1 MSQLIITT
9 DVSSIRPFFAEG
21 TTENIK
27 RYNQLKKLFENS
39 KEYKIF
45 AEPIPA
51 GGQKIAWYTEFE
63 GNIIP
68 LRKLDEEEQEK
79 AKGLL
84 KTQLNKLYKTIITI
98 IDDDK
103 TRKKLFELI
112 DSVLEIPDFN
122 DIYIVQ
128 NASGEK
134 NFCIV
139 RWGFI
144 NEDFNAKQ
152 HLIANLVPL
161 QVASI
166 TIRAIK
172 GNNKI
177 ATNEKIFIEI
187 NDKLHEYTTNDKG
200 KIFLED
206 VKLLN
211 KIFAYQKSED
221 DKKIYEQEYT
231 VENDSELTFFI
242 GNQSIPKQNVYIQ
255 AMDEDDNILPD
266 ITLRIKY
273 DEVEFTAD
281 TDTKGKIELGDLFVD
296 TKVTCSQIKNE
307 KEINSVKLE
316 IKQGK
321 SIYFVSVIK
330 QKSKGR
336 VTVKIV
342 DESLK
347 AIPLAEI
354 QAKFKDGTTEYFSA
368 DEKGVFV
375 IENVPYKEDV
385 IFRQIV
391 NKLPSYQ
398 QIIKFNEDKKL
409 YEIRGK
415 KVKTP
420 NDFSKLKITVVNINN
435 EPISNLRVQVENG
448 EKTYQQISNNEGI
461 VFFEKIDCSQKTTIK
476 AENKGKKKTEEIT
489 CQGTDTEHV
498 LKLGNKI
505 GLLWLWI
512 LLGIILIALLVFFIP
527 KVKIPKA
534 PITNDTTQNVVVDTN
549 KTVVVQGMHLTIKDI
564 DGKNLANA
572 EVKIDFANKT
582 YTQKS
587 DSDGKIVFKELLD
600 TGKTITAI
608 ITANNFGEQKFTF
621 KITKKKT
628 IILKEQSVELS
639 EIALP
644 CGTNIKSLGYHSTI
658 KTFNMHRVSGTFV
671 LTYNMNRIPDDI
683 IVYNGSSSNISTDKI
698 IYKSNKPEQYI
709 HRKNITFNSKDSL
722 ITIEIQG
729 GDTTLTQWDFTVAC
743 PK

>member
-9 DVSSIRPFFAEG
+9 DVSSIRPVFTEG
-21 TTENIK
+21 STENIK

-45 AEPIPA
+45 AEPIAA

-84 KTQLNKLYKTIITI
+84 KTQLNKLYKTIIAI
-98 IDDDK
+98 IDDDS

-122 DIYIVQ
+122 DIYIIQ

-144 NEDFNAKQ
+144 NEDFNATQ

-166 TIRAIK
+166 VIRTIK

-177 ATNEKIFIEI
+177 ATGEKIFIEI
-187 NDKLHEYTTNDKG
+187 NNKLQELTTNEKG

-211 KIFAYQKSED
+211 KITAYQKSED
-221 DKKIYEQEYT
+221 NKRVYEQEYN

-242 GNQSIPKQNVYIQ
+242 GNQSTPKQNVYIQ
-255 AMDEDDNILPD
+255 AMDEKDNLLSD
-266 ITLRIKY
+266 ITLKIKY
-273 DEVEFTAD
+273 DEVEFSAD
-281 TDTKGKIELGDLFVD
+281 TDTKGKIELGDLFVG
-296 TKVTCSQIKNE
+296 TKVICSQIKNE
-307 KEINSVKLE
+307 KEINSIILE

-321 SIYFVSVIK
+321 SIYFVSVTK

-336 VTVKIV
+336 VSVKIV
-342 DESLK
+342 DEEQI

-354 QAKFKDGTTEYFSA
+354 QAKFKNGTTKYYSA
-368 DEKGVFV
+368 DEKGIFT
-375 IENVPYKEDV
+375 IEDIPYKEDV
-385 IFRQIV
+385 VFRQIV
-391 NKLPSYQ
+391 DKLPQYQ
-398 QIIKFNEDKKL
+398 QIIKFNEDKKQ

-415 KVKTP
+415 KVK
-420 NDFSKLKITVVNINN
+420 NADDFSKLKITVVNINN
-435 EPISNLRVQVENG
+435 EPISNLRVQIENG
-448 EKTYQQISNNEGI
+448 IKSYQQFTNKEGN

-476 AENKGKKKTEEIT
+476 AENKGKKKTKEIT
-489 CQGTDTEHV
+489 CKSRETEEI
-498 LKLGNKI
+498 LKLGNKT

-512 LLGIILIALLVFFIP
+512 LLGIIFITLLVVFIP
-527 KVKIPKA
+527 KIKIPKA
-534 PITNDTTQNVVVDTN
+534 PLTHDTTQNVVVDTN
-549 KTVVVQGMHLTIKDI
+549 KVIVVQGMQLTIKDV
-564 DGKNLANA
+564 DEKNLANA
-572 EVKIDFANKT
+572 EVKINFENKT
-582 YTQKS
+582 FTQKS
-587 DSDGKIVFKELLD
+587 NSNGEIIFTELLD
-600 TGKTITAI
+600 TNKTVTAI
-608 ITANNFGEQKFTF
+608 IAADNFGEQKFTF

-628 IILKEQSVELS
+628 IILHEQSVEIS
-639 EIALP
+639 EIALS

-658 KTFNMHRVSGTFV
+658 KTFNMHRISGTFV

-683 IVYNGSSSNISTDKI
+683 IVYNGSLSNISADRI
-698 IYKSNKPEQYI
+698 IYKSNKPEQFI
-709 HRKNITFNSKDSL
+709 HRRNISFNSEDSL
-722 ITIEIQG
+722 ITVEIQG